1 MNLLCKLFYDDIMP
15 YYFLRRKGPK
25 VKINKKKY
33 LFVSENGDALYG
45 VPYIN
50 SGDSED
56 YFQLKSKLFSLREIK
71 EYLGEPIDMN

>member
-1 MNLLCKLFYDDIMP
+1 M
-15 YYFLRRKGPK
+15 
-25 VKINKKKY
+25 
-33 LFVSENGDALYG
+33 FVSENGDALYG

-56 YFQLKSKLFSLREIK
+56 YFQLKSKLFTLREIK

>member
-1 MNLLCKLFYDDIMP
+1 MVIKAKEGDWVRN
-15 YYFLRRKGPK
+15 G
-25 VKINKKKY
+25 KINKKKY
-33 LFVSENGDALYG
+33 LFLSENGDALYG